1 MGCTSVWNT
10 IRRVLNYFRLRKL
23 LDEVR
28 VIENAY
34 VMGYI
39 DEITLRCLYV
49 SFLEEIRLLG
59 YGDKY
64 NEVYFI
70 GRLLKLKVNPYC
82 KY

>member
-1 MGCTSVWNT
+1 MWNT

-59 YGDKY
+59 YDDKY

-70 GRLLKLKVNPYC
+70 RRLLRLKVNPYC